1 MVIVNEKTNEDVDE
15 SRIALG
21 AVKKQGDSN
30 SLVKLKLLLQG
41 APLPTERQGYGRI
54 GMVQFL

>member
-41 APLPTERQGYGRI
+41 APLATERQGYGRI